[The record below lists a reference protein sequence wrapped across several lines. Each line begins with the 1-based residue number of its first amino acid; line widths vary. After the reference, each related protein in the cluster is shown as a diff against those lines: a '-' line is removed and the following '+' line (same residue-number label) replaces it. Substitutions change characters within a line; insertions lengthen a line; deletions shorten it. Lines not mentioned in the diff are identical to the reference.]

1 MCAQSDVCLCVQ
13 LFVCA
18 CVQLSG
24 RDVCVRA
31 QSEVCVCVQL
41 CLCVCL
47 RVLSPILCDPTDCS
61 SPGSSVQEFWSGL
74 PFRPPGGLPH
84 LGIESTSL
92 ESPALPGGFFFFF
105 FFYHSLHRGS
115 GPRELLG
122 LSGMGQ
128 GALCWPVR
136 PRLEKSW
143 VMEETGFLCIG
154 PPQ

>member
-1 MCAQSDVCLCVQ
+1 MCARARMCAQSDVCLCVQ

-105 FFYHSLHRGS
+105 FFTTRFTGEAVPENSWDSQGWARAPS
-115 GPRELLG
+115 A
-122 LSGMGQ
+122 GQ
-128 GALCWPVR
+128 
-136 PRLEKSW
+136 
-143 VMEETGFLCIG
+143 
-154 PPQ
+154 